1 MAIMLLALR
10 IVATA
15 GIAIPIAAGINL
27 LMIGGLHTYWLLVQ
41 NQVLAVG
48 LPALFT
54 LTASG
59 SMLVAEILRVRLE
72 RERVYNNLSSYLPK
86 GAADKIAFSAPSAHV
101 IAERH
106 DASVM
111 FVDLRNFSAYCE
123 GRSPEDAATVL
134 HNFYTTIDRIVTE
147 HGGAVEHMVGDGIM
161 AVWNGSTP
169 CPEHPQKALNAA
181 TRIWEE
187 GTQQLP
193 QVASRKTP
201 PLDLGIGLET
211 GQVMVGSFGPAHRR
225 VHTVLGE
232 TVTVA
237 ARLEALTAELAYP
250 ILLGPEI
257 IQRTQA
263 PQAKALGDFL
273 LAGLTSPRKVHTLP
287 VKYSEHHLQL
297 VFSVDQ
303 EQAFGG

>member
-1 MAIMLLALR
+1 
-10 IVATA
+10 
-15 GIAIPIAAGINL
+15 
-27 LMIGGLHTYWLLVQ
+27 
-41 NQVLAVG
+41 
-48 LPALFT
+48 
-54 LTASG
+54 
-59 SMLVAEILRVRLE
+59 
-72 RERVYNNLSSYLPK
+72 
-86 GAADKIAFSAPSAHV
+86 
-101 IAERH
+101 
-106 DASVM
+106 
-111 FVDLRNFSAYCE
+111 
-123 GRSPEDAATVL
+123 
-134 HNFYTTIDRIVTE
+134 
-147 HGGAVEHMVGDGIM
+147 MVGDGIM

-169 CPEHPQKALNAA
+169 CPEHPQKALDAA

-187 GTQQLP
+187 GTKQLP

-273 LAGLTSPRKVHTLP
+273 LAGLTTPRKVHTLP
-287 VKYSEHHLQL
+287 VQYSEHHLQL
-297 VFSVDQ
+297 VYSLDKDH
-303 EQAFGG
+303 AFGG